1 MSADGFK
8 FGDRVVH
15 TLRPEWG
22 TGVVTAAQAVVENG
36 QKCQRLTLRF
46 DRAGLKTL
54 STSIA
59 ELRLAGAEDPLTESP
74 QPANGATL
82 GEESGWLA
90 KLEAGAPLEI
100 MARLPESTRDP
111 FVTLA
116 QRIKA
121 TLELYRFSDR
131 GGTLLDWAAAQTG
144 LKDPLARFNRH
155 ELEEFFKRYAFERD
169 AHLARLMQD
178 ARKQPSAEIDRLMQQ
193 APPAARDALRK
204 GHHGR

>member
-1 MSADGFK
+1 MSSDGFK
-8 FGDRVVH
+8 FGDRVIH

-22 TGVVTAAQAVVENG
+22 TGVVTAAQAIVENG
-36 QKCQRLTLRF
+36 RNCQRLTLRF
-46 DRAGLKTL
+46 DRAGLKTI
-54 STSIA
+54 STAIA
-59 ELRLAGAEDPLTESP
+59 ELRLAGAGEELGESP
-74 QPANGATL
+74 QAANGAPL
-82 GEESGWLA
+82 NEDAGWLA
-90 KLEAGAPLEI
+90 KLEAGSPQEI
-100 MARLPESTRDP
+100 MSRLPESTRDP
-111 FVTLA
+111 FVSLA
-116 QRIKA
+116 QRIRA

-169 AHLARLMQD
+169 AHLGRLMQD
-178 ARKQPSAEIDRLMQQ
+178 ARKHPSPELDRVMQQ